1 MSILQPWGGLGLSE
15 HWLPAPR
22 GVGPTSEPP
31 SPALQRVVP
40 SPALQIAVLS
50 PWPGHSTGHRCPN
63 SPAQCHGSRWL
74 PATGPA
80 AAGRRCTGPALVPRM
95 VPWGQEG
102 PQRPTGPRCAPAL
115 PGPAMPPAPADALR
129 PPGRSVAPSG
139 GRPAPPALS
148 GPAPHYTSHR
158 STRRALLSL
167 VGASRLVYVTSGLL
181 LAAMLAALRCCGPR
195 SFPVAVS
202 GAIPAWSPWLV
213 PSRGRKS
220 RHDPPAKSKAS
231 RLKVPPPVDPAELYV
246 VTERYRQHRLVLSA
260 LRSIFRSEVVQ
271 RKRKAQRDAEDT
283 AALSEEHRLLMA
295 WNDAENA
302 RQRARRE
309 ERIRKEEEERKV
321 QKLRAAENKAKVM
334 EAFLKEKEKEVLQ
347 LQEEAKTFI
356 TPENLEARIEE
367 CLDNPRNYNFAID
380 KEGRIVKRTA
390 LS

>member
-1 MSILQPWGGLGLSE
+1 MGFLPHTLGYYPRDYPP
-15 HWLPAPR
+15 PA
-22 GVGPTSEPP
+22 
-31 SPALQRVVP
+31 
-40 SPALQIAVLS
+40 
-50 PWPGHSTGHRCPN
+50 
-63 SPAQCHGSRWL
+63 
-74 PATGPA
+74 
-80 AAGRRCTGPALVPRM
+80 
-95 VPWGQEG
+95 
-102 PQRPTGPRCAPAL
+102 GPRRAPAL
-115 PGPAMPPAPADALR
+115 SNPAVPPAPADALD

-148 GPAPHYTSHR
+148 SPAPHYIAHR
-158 STRRALLSL
+158 ASLRALLSL
-167 VGASRLVYVTSGLL
+167 VRDSRLVYATSGLL
-181 LAAMLAALRCCGPR
+181 LAAMLASLRCCGPR
-195 SFPVAVS
+195 FPAAVT
-202 GAIPAWSPWLV
+202 GVVPAWSPWLV
-213 PSRGRKS
+213 PCRGRKS

-271 RKRKAQRDAEDT
+271 RKHEAQRDAENS

-302 RQRARRE
+302 RQQARRE
-309 ERIRKEEEERKV
+309 ERIRKEEEEQKM
-321 QKLRAAENKAKVM
+321 QKLQAAENKAKVM

-380 KEGRIVKRTA
+380 KEGRVVKRTV